1 MYKFLGQLE
10 IRVLRLLLMIYLA
23 ALSLLFAPTYA
34 IRFEVYGLPTNLLM
48 LWLFLV
54 DVILIV
60 KLFSNKLKVEFT
72 ALQKK
77 LLFFSGVFF
86 LSGVISVFVGGFSLP
101 KLALFIV
108 LFFQPLL
115 WFFYFSI
122 HKPNEREKQNLVI
135 TAFISAGILG
145 LVAIFQYF
153 TLYSLPESYWGNS
166 VEPKRALSLF
176 SHPNF
181 YALFIA
187 PLLAFLLPHA
197 LTNKS
202 ELNLFNFKIN
212 SKTKVLFW
220 VIGLVGLICSLSRSG
235 WLGLAA
241 AIGLYTLI
249 AADAK
254 IRKFILGAALI
265 LSLVIIFTPN
275 LRYRFLL
282 PFYGE
287 KSAVSRLSLWQTGV
301 KGIKESPIFG
311 LGLKGFA
318 IKWDS
323 LNTDPN
329 LNEKHNLP
337 HNLFLNLW
345 VETGLMGIISFLGV
359 LITGLYIGFKEKNDP
374 YKLGVLLFM
383 TAFLIQGQIDNPYF
397 KNDLALIFWLVLAFL
412 F

>member
-1 MYKFLGQLE
+1 
-10 IRVLRLLLMIYLA
+10 MIYLA

-34 IRFEVYGLPTNLLM
+34 IRFEIYGLPTNLLM

-60 KLFSNKLKVEFT
+60 KLFTGSLKPSFNS
-72 ALQKK
+72 LQKW

-86 LSGVISVFVGGFSLP
+86 LSGIFSVFIGDFSLP
-101 KLALFIV
+101 KLALFVV

-122 HKPNEREKQNLVI
+122 HKPTQQEKQNLIVA
-135 TAFISAGILG
+135 AFISAFLFGII
-145 LVAIFQYF
+145 AIFQYF

-202 ELNLFNFKIN
+202 KLNIYNFKIG
-212 SKTKVLFW
+212 SKTKVVFW
-220 VIGLVGLICSLSRSG
+220 AVGFVGLICSLSRSG

-249 AADAK
+249 AADTK

-265 LSLVIIFTPN
+265 FGLVIIFTPN

-287 KSAVSRLSLWQTGV
+287 KSAISRLSLWQTGV

-318 IKWDS
+318 TKWDN

-329 LNEKHNLP
+329 LEEKHNLP

-345 VETGLMGIISFLGV
+345 VETGLLGILGFLGII
-359 LITGLYIGFKEKNDP
+359 ITSLYIGVKEKTDP
-374 YKLGVLLFM
+374 YKLGIVLFLTTFLF
-383 TAFLIQGQIDNPYF
+383 QGQIDNPYF
-397 KNDLALIFWLVLAFL
+397 KNDLALVFWLILSFL

>member
-1 MYKFLGQLE
+1 
-10 IRVLRLLLMIYLA
+10 MIYLA

-34 IRFEVYGLPTNLLM
+34 IRFEIYGLPTNLLM

-54 DVILIV
+54 DAILIV
-60 KLFSNKLKVEFT
+60 KLFTGSLKANFNF
-72 ALQKK
+72 LQKK
-77 LLFFSGVFF
+77 LLFFSGIFF
-86 LSGVISVFVGGFSLP
+86 LSGIISVFVSDFSLP
-101 KLALFIV
+101 KLALFVV

-115 WFFYFSI
+115 WFFSFSI
-122 HKPNEREKQNLVI
+122 HKPNEREKQNLI
-135 TAFISAGILG
+135 IAAFVSVLLLGI
-145 LVAIFQYF
+145 VAIFQYF

-187 PLLAFLLPHA
+187 PLLTFLLPHA

-202 ELNLFNFKIN
+202 ELNIFNFKIG
-212 SKTKVLFW
+212 SKTKVVFW
-220 VIGLVGLICSLSRSG
+220 VIGFVGLICSLSRSG
-235 WLGLAA
+235 WLGLVA

-265 LSLVIIFTPN
+265 LSLIVIFTPN

-318 IKWDS
+318 TKWDS

-329 LNEKHNLP
+329 LEEKHNLP

-345 VETGLMGIISFLGV
+345 VETGLLGLLSFLGIV
-359 LITGLYIGFKEKNDP
+359 ITGLYIGLKEKTDP
-374 YKLGVLLFM
+374 YKLGVVLFL
-383 TAFLIQGQIDNPYF
+383 TAFLVQGQIDNPYF
-397 KNDLALIFWLVLAFL
+397 KNDLALIFWLILAFL

>member
-1 MYKFLGQLE
+1 
-10 IRVLRLLLMIYLA
+10 MIYLA

-34 IRFEVYGLPTNLLM
+34 IRFEIYGLPTNLLM

-60 KLFSNKLKVEFT
+60 KLFTGSLKPSFNS
-72 ALQKK
+72 LQKR

-86 LSGVISVFVGGFSLP
+86 LSGIFSVLIGGFSLP
-101 KLALFIV
+101 KLALFVV

-122 HKPNEREKQNLVI
+122 HKPTQQEKQNLI
-135 TAFISAGILG
+135 IAAFISAFLFGII
-145 LVAIFQYF
+145 AIFQYF

-197 LTNKS
+197 LTSKS
-202 ELNLFNFKIN
+202 KLNIFNLNF
-212 SKTKVLFW
+212 SLKTKVLFW
-220 VIGLVGLICSLSRSG
+220 VMGLVGLICSLSRSG

-254 IRKFILGAALI
+254 IRKFILGAAFI
-265 LSLVIIFTPN
+265 LSLVVIFTPN

-318 IKWDS
+318 TKWDN

-329 LNEKHNLP
+329 LEEKHNLP

-345 VETGLMGIISFLGV
+345 VETGLLGILSFLGII
-359 LITGLYIGFKEKNDP
+359 ITSLYIGLKEKTDP
-374 YKLGVLLFM
+374 YKLGIVLFL
-383 TAFLIQGQIDNPYF
+383 TAFLVQGQIDNPYF
-397 KNDLALIFWLVLAFL
+397 KNDLALVFWLILSFL